1 MKNISLF
8 HPEKYDNNGYEK
20 IADGVWG
27 LDGEYFVSF
36 KFEQESEYNED
47 NVPGQIS
54 QYPLED
60 ITDKFGLYVSDFYD
74 DLNANDSSVRYVELA
89 SDDESDVIKA
99 SAIAGKHIYNKTV
112 VNNGRECSQLV
123 IE

>member
-1 MKNISLF
+1 MTTT
-8 HPEKYDNNGYEK
+8 DM
-20 IADGVWG
+20 
-27 LDGEYFVSF
+27 
-36 KFEQESEYNED
+36 
-47 NVPGQIS
+47 QIS

-60 ITDKFGLYVSDFYD
+60 ITDKFGLYVSGFYD

-99 SAIAGKHIYNKTV
+99 SAIVGKHIYNKAV